1 MIRIEWLLARKEET
15 VLNVFKLKSML
26 RENDTLA
33 ILMNGSP
40 DPDAV
45 ASAMALR
52 EILNQTKPLEK
63 CIFVATEP
71 VIRYQNAEF
80 IREMK
85 VDIQMLDKVDLK
97 EFRLIAVVDAQPTFF
112 GDKLGEIKPQIV
124 IDHHPC
130 NTVWHASLAD
140 VRKGYGALCTIMTEY
155 LLVARAKISKRLYT
169 ALLYGIKSDTV
180 NFERDVSL
188 EDIGAYYLT
197 FRRANRQL
205 VRRIELNQI
214 PEKFLKY
221 FDYACQHKRRYRD
234 RVIIFLGAV
243 ESPDACVQ
251 VADFFLRVI
260 NIFYVIIAGIDEGQ
274 DGYHLPGRRVPA
286 GLRRHRQK
294 GVQPA
299 RECRRPPER
308 GACGDPHGN
317 AQDRPGRRPLPGGGG
332 PFPRPAAPAEGRTG
346 NIGKQKGVTGVE
358 TGPSPGRGGVDT
370 CRLFFSFRLRRGL
383 ALLRRRGCALFFFLL
398 AAGRLLSAVVRG
410 IPAAPL
416 QVERGEGH
424 HLVHGTSAESAGL
437 RRGVR
442 NSLEQFEFFTAF
454 LALILINWH

>member
-155 LLVARAKISKRLYT
+155 LLAARAKISKRLYT

-234 RVIIFLGAV
+234 RVIIYLGAV

-260 NIFYVIIAGIDEGQ
+260 NIFYVITAGIDKERMVIIFRG
-274 DGYHLPGRRVPA
+274 DGYRQDCGAIARKAFSQFGSAGGHRSAARVEIPMETLKA
-286 GLRRHRQK
+286 ALDGDLSQEAVDRFL
-294 GVQPA
+294 VQ
-299 RECRRPPER
+299 
-308 GACGDPHGN
+308 
-317 AQDRPGRRPLPGGGG
+317 
-332 PFPRPAAPAEGRTG
+332 
-346 NIGKQKGVTGVE
+346 
-358 TGPSPGRGGVDT
+358 
-370 CRLFFSFRLRRGL
+370 RLRRQ
-383 ALLRRRGCALFFFLL
+383 RQ
-398 AAGRLLSAVVRG
+398 
-410 IPAAPL
+410 PATPANKK
-416 QVERGEGH
+416 E
-424 HLVHGTSAESAGL
+424 
-437 RRGVR
+437 
-442 NSLEQFEFFTAF
+442 
-454 LALILINWH
+454 